1 MSAKS
6 KLKPFRHALK
16 DERIRTGI
24 TQKRAAEIL
33 AMSVRTYEDWEAGY
47 STPAIAHQEG
57 VLARLAATPTAK

>member
-6 KLKPFRHALK
+6 KTKLFRHLLK
-16 DERIRTGI
+16 DERKRTGI
-24 TQKRAAEIL
+24 TQVKAAEIL
-33 AMSVRTYEDWEAGY
+33 SMSVRTYEDWEAGY